1 MSTNNENL
9 INQLNHDIAYYKN
22 NLDVSHPYGRSA
34 NGRARTSYKKTIKRL
49 ENDQQLAILKER
61 NISN

>member
-1 MSTNNENL
+1 MSKENEAR
-9 INQLNHDIAYYKN
+9 INQLGSDIKYYKN
-22 NLDVSHPYGRSA
+22 YLDTNHPYSKNT
-34 NGRARTSYKKTIKRL
+34 NGRARTSYAKTIKRL